1 MSAQLSNNIGR
12 TLLLSF
18 FESFLVIMP
27 VAVPFFQS
35 KGLSMQEVFALQA
48 LFGLVVLVTEV
59 PSGYVAD
66 LLGRK
71 RTLVLGA
78 AFVGVGHSLLLNAD
92 GFWTLALFETA
103 LGIGHSL
110 ISGADIALLYDSAV
124 TEPSA
129 GEREGV
135 PLAYEGSAG
144 EREGAPLAH
153 DPKPDRDARRQVV
166 GRLHASRSLSEAAAG
181 LVCSIVFL
189 WWTMQELVIVQVITG
204 WLPLVLA
211 LRLTEPPVE
220 RLPASAGH
228 RSNMLRIL
236 RHLLLG
242 DAVLRLTILA
252 ICIWGLTTFYAVWL
266 IQKLWEQ
273 GGVSLAHFGY
283 LWCALTVVAALAGR
297 WAHKVE
303 DAIGAPALLLVVGLL
318 PVLGYLGLEGFG
330 VVGGIVAGALFFAA
344 RGLGLVAFQDALN
357 ARVPSEF
364 RATANSMASFGFR
377 GAFVIT
383 GPLVGLSH
391 DLWGMSVTLF
401 ALAGVSLAIFAGL
414 ILPLVV
420 AAGRLTRKAP
430 A

>member
-1 MSAQLSNNIGR
+1 MNAQLPKNIGR
-12 TLLLSF
+12 TLLLGF

-48 LFGLVVLVTEV
+48 LFGLVVMITEV

-66 LLGRK
+66 LIGRK

-92 GFWTLALFETA
+92 GFWTLAMFETA

-110 ISGADIALLYDSAV
+110 ISGADIALLYD
-124 TEPSA
+124 TEVSL
-129 GEREGV
+129 ERDGDE
-135 PLAYEGSAG
+135 
-144 EREGAPLAH
+144 
-153 DPKPDRDARRQVV
+153 RRQVV
-166 GRLHASRSLSEAAAG
+166 GKLHAWRSFSEAGAG
-181 LVCSIVFL
+181 MGCSIVLL
-189 WWTMQELVIVQVITG
+189 WWSMQELVFLQVIAG

-228 RSNMLRIL
+228 GANMLRIL
-236 RHLLLG
+236 RHLLMG
-242 DAVLRLTILA
+242 DALLRLTFLA

-273 GGVSLAHFGY
+273 GGVPLAYFGY
-283 LWCALTVVAALAGR
+283 LWGALTVVAALAGR

-303 DAIGAPALLLVVGLL
+303 DAVGAPALLLAVGLL
-318 PVLGYLGLEGFG
+318 PVFGYLGLEAFG
-330 VVGGIVAGALFFAA
+330 AVGGIVASATFFVA
-344 RGLGLVAFQDALN
+344 RGLGIVVLKDALN
-357 ARVPSEF
+357 ARVPGQF
-364 RATANSMASFGFR
+364 RATANSMAGFGFR
-377 GAFVIT
+377 GAFVLT
-383 GPLVGLSH
+383 GPVVGLCF
-391 DLWGMSVTLF
+391 DLWGMSVTLY
-401 ALAGVSLAIFAGL
+401 ALAGLSLAIFAGL

-420 AAGRLTRKAP
+420 AATRLTARAP
-430 A
+430 G